1 MAKENLTSADQYN
14 WADWHTSRIKGM
26 FEALRCQGAITP
38 EMTDELF
45 RTFSQIW
52 RFATNAAHDL
62 GYTDKSDAATL
73 LPRVE

>member
-1 MAKENLTSADQYN
+1 MAKEKLTSADQYN

-45 RTFSQIW
+45 RTFTANKYMSYNRYIPIC
-52 RFATNAAHDL
+52 RVDL
-62 GYTDKSDAATL
+62 AVFSC
-73 LPRVE
+73 VME